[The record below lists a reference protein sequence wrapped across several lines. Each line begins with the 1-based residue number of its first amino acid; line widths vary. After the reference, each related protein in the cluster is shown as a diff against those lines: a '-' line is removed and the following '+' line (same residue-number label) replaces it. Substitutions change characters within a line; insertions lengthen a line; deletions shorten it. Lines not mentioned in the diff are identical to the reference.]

1 MTGSTICA
9 LDPGVLGRLGHD
21 LDDARFAHD
30 LAVRY
35 RSMLT
40 GRVRRVEQALRGDDH
55 AETIEAVLS
64 LKASS
69 GTIGA
74 CELVAVATELEQAVR
89 RLDLGSAIAS
99 GLQLGPAAARAD
111 QALAAYLAESETQPA
126 SIR

>member
-1 MTGSTICA
+1 MTGTTICA
-9 LDPGVLGRLGHD
+9 LDPGVLSRLGRD
-21 LDDARFAHD
+21 LDDARFARD

-35 RSMLT
+35 RAMLA
-40 GRVRRVEQALRGDDH
+40 GRVGRVERALHGDDH

-74 CELVAVATELEQAVR
+74 CELVTVATELEQAVR
-89 RLDLGSAIAS
+89 RLDLGSAMAA
-99 GLQLGPAAARAD
+99 GLQLGPAAARAER
-111 QALAAYLAESETQPA
+111 ALTAYLAEDQ